1 MNDRAAGSATM
12 APPIQGATAAAGQ
25 KPDAGQKGPPVWLGM
40 DQKALDDAY
49 DQAVY
54 APNRDQ
60 VLGRNRW
67 NSERTRT
74 RLGAPQRFA
83 YGMAPIEGLD
93 VFAAKQPN
101 APVHVFIHGGAWRQ
115 RDAKDYAFLAEIFVN
130 GGAHFVVPDFSGVE
144 ATSGSLVP
152 IAEQV
157 RRAVAWVYRNAARF
171 GGDPSRI
178 YVSGQSSGAH
188 LAGVILVTDW
198 EKDFA
203 VPPDIV
209 KGGLLCSGMYDL
221 KPVRLSKRSEYVAFT
236 DESEHALSA
245 QRHLA
250 RINCPVILAHGTLE
264 TPEFIRQTRDFA
276 AALDEAGKPARLLV
290 AEGYNHFEILETL
303 ATPYGLLGRAALEQ
317 MGLA

>member
-1 MNDRAAGSATM
+1 
-12 APPIQGATAAAGQ
+12 
-25 KPDAGQKGPPVWLGM
+25 
-40 DQKALDDAY
+40 
-49 DQAVY
+49 
-54 APNRDQ
+54 

-67 NSERTRT
+67 NSERTRA
-74 RLGAPQRFA
+74 RLGPPQRSA
-83 YGMAPIEGLD
+83 YGAAPIEGLD
-93 VFAAKQPN
+93 VYASKAPN

-115 RDAKDYAFLAEIFVN
+115 RHARDYAFLAETFAN

-144 ATSGSLVP
+144 ATNGNLMP

-157 RRAVAWVYRNAARF
+157 RRAVAWVYRNARMF
-171 GGDPSRI
+171 GGDPNRI

-188 LAGVILVTDW
+188 LGGVVLITDW
-198 EKDFA
+198 QAFG
-203 VPPDIV
+203 VPADIV

-221 KPVRLSKRSEYVAFT
+221 EPVRLSKRSEYVAFT

-276 AALDEAGKPARLLV
+276 AVLDKADKPVQLLV

-303 ATPYGLLGRAALEQ
+303 ATPYGLLGHAALEQ
-317 MGLA
+317 MGLAS

>member
-1 MNDRAAGSATM
+1 MNDRAAGAATM
-12 APPIQGATAAAGQ
+12 APPIQGTAPAAA
-25 KPDAGQKGPPVWLGM
+25 KGAPVWLGM

-67 NSERTRT
+67 NSDRARE
-74 RLGAPQRFA
+74 RLGAPLRFA
-83 YGMAPIEGLD
+83 YGAAPIEGLD
-93 VFAAKQPN
+93 VFATEVPN
-101 APVHVFIHGGAWRQ
+101 APIQVFIHGGAWRA
-115 RDAKDYAFLAEIFVN
+115 RLAKDYAFLAETFVN
-130 GGAHFVVPDFSGVE
+130 GGAHFVIPDFNGVE
-144 ATSGSLVP
+144 ATQGSLVP
-152 IAEQV
+152 IADQV

-171 GGDPSRI
+171 GGDLRRI

-188 LAGVILVTDW
+188 LAGVVLTTDW

-203 VPPDIV
+203 VPADIV

-245 QRHLA
+245 QRHLH
-250 RINCPVILAHGTLE
+250 RINCPVILVHGTLE

-276 AALDEAGKPARLLV
+276 AALEQAGKPVRLVV

-317 MGLA
+317 MGLV